1 MTTSNEHFA
10 PGAAE
15 PTTALPYL
23 IGLDKT
29 LPELT
34 SPQERYDHGFKRGY
48 MAGYAEG
55 ARQAQAERAADL
67 ASQKATWAAAQA
79 RAGAMVSQLASA
91 TEEYLAHFGPR
102 DGVLT
107 EQLIRAAFELAEAV
121 VTCEL
126 RTSPDLAI
134 EVAKRV
140 LATLPTGPAVVRVNP
155 GDEELLRE
163 AAGMLG
169 TSRGAVTVM
178 ADPVVGP
185 GGCIVTS
192 GAKTVDARI
201 EEALARAR
209 AALCSPAD
217 PLTSSY
223 DGAAGYGAAGYGAAG
238 RDTEAA
244 L

>member
-15 PTTALPYL
+15 PTTALPYF

-91 TEEYLAHFGPR
+91 TEEYLAHFGPA
-102 DGVLT
+102 T
-107 EQLIRAAFELAEAV
+107 AS
-121 VTCEL
+121 
-126 RTSPDLAI
+126 SP
-134 EVAKRV
+134 
-140 LATLPTGPAVVRVNP
+140 
-155 GDEELLRE
+155 
-163 AAGMLG
+163 
-169 TSRGAVTVM
+169 
-178 ADPVVGP
+178 
-185 GGCIVTS
+185 
-192 GAKTVDARI
+192 
-201 EEALARAR
+201 
-209 AALCSPAD
+209 
-217 PLTSSY
+217 SS
-223 DGAAGYGAAGYGAAG
+223 
-238 RDTEAA
+238 
-244 L
+244 